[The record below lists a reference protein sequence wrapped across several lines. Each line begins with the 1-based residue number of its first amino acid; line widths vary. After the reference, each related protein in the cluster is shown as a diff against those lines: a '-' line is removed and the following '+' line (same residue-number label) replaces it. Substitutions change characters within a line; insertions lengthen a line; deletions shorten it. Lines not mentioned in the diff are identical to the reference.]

1 MPMKRTNYI
10 IIHAIQ
16 TAIYLVLTI
25 AMSFIKDKNSEDKM
39 FMAVYGFLIIATT
52 LCVFILAIALCTRG
66 DDDEE

>member
-25 AMSFIKDKNSEDKM
+25 AMSFIKDKNSDDKM

-52 LCVFILAIALCTRG
+52 LCVFILLIALCTRG

>member
-1 MPMKRTNYI
+1 MLMKRTNYI

-25 AMSFIKDKNSEDKM
+25 AMSFIKDKNSDDKM

-52 LCVFILAIALCTRG
+52 ICVFILAIALCTRG

>member
-1 MPMKRTNYI
+1 MKRTNYI

-25 AMSFIKDKNSEDKM
+25 VMHCIKDKNSEDKI
-39 FMAVYGFLIIATT
+39 FMAGYGFLIIATT
-52 LCVFILAIALCTRG
+52 ICVFILLIALCTGG

>member
-1 MPMKRTNYI
+1 MKRTNYI

-52 LCVFILAIALCTRG
+52 LCVFILAIALCIRG

>member
-1 MPMKRTNYI
+1 MPMKRTKYI

-25 AMSFIKDKNSEDKM
+25 VMRCIKDKNSEDKI
-39 FMAVYGFLIIATT
+39 FMGFYGFLIIAVMV
-52 LCVFILAIALCTRG
+52 CVFILLIALCTRG

>member
-16 TAIYLVLTI
+16 TAIYLLLTI
-25 AMSFIKDKNSEDKM
+25 VMRCIKDKNVDDKV
-39 FMAVYGFLIIATT
+39 FMAGYGFLIIATT
-52 LCVFILAIALCTRG
+52 ICIFILVISLCVRG

>member
-25 AMSFIKDKNSEDKM
+25 AMSLIKDKNSDDKM

>member
-1 MPMKRTNYI
+1 MLMKRTNYI

-25 AMSFIKDKNSEDKM
+25 VMHCIKDKNADDKV
-39 FMAVYGFLIIATT
+39 FMAGYGFLIIATT
-52 LCVFILAIALCTRG
+52 ICVFILAIALCTRG

>member
-25 AMSFIKDKNSEDKM
+25 VMHCIKDKNSEDKI
-39 FMAVYGFLIIATT
+39 FMAGYGFLIIATT
-52 LCVFILAIALCTRG
+52 ICVFILAIALCTRG

>member
-16 TAIYLVLTI
+16 TAIYLLLAIV
-25 AMSFIKDKNSEDKM
+25 MSFIKDKNSDDRV
-39 FMAVYGFLIIATT
+39 FMTFYGFLIIAVIV
-52 LCVFILAIALCTRG
+52 CGVILAVALCIRG

>member
-16 TAIYLVLTI
+16 TAIYLLLVI
-25 AMSFIKDKNSEDKM
+25 AMSFIKDKNSEDKI
-39 FMAVYGFLIIATT
+39 FMTFYGFLIIAVTV
-52 LCVFILAIALCTRG
+52 CVFILLIALCTGG

>member
-16 TAIYLVLTI
+16 TAIYLLLAI
-25 AMSFIKDKNSEDKM
+25 AMSFIKDKNSEDKI
-39 FMAVYGFLIIATT
+39 FMGFYGFLIIAVIV
-52 LCVFILAIALCTRG
+52 CVFILLIALYTRG

>member
-25 AMSFIKDKNSEDKM
+25 VMHCIKDKNSEDKI
-39 FMAVYGFLIIATT
+39 FMAGYGFLIIATT
-52 LCVFILAIALCTRG
+52 ICVFILLIALCTGG

>member
-1 MPMKRTNYI
+1 MLMKRTNYI

-25 AMSFIKDKNSEDKM
+25 VMRCIKDKNSEDKI
-39 FMAVYGFLIIATT
+39 FMAGYGFLIIATT
-52 LCVFILAIALCTRG
+52 ICVFILLMALCVRG

>member
-16 TAIYLVLTI
+16 TVIYLLLAI
-25 AMSFIKDKNSEDKM
+25 AMSFIKDKNSEDKI
-39 FMAVYGFLIIATT
+39 FMGFYGFLIIAVIV
-52 LCVFILAIALCTRG
+52 CVFILLTALYIKG

>member
-16 TAIYLVLTI
+16 TAIYLVLVI
-25 AMSFIKDKNSEDKM
+25 AMSFIKDKNSDDKM

-52 LCVFILAIALCTRG
+52 LCVFILLIALCTRG

>member
-1 MPMKRTNYI
+1 MLMKRTNYI

-25 AMSFIKDKNSEDKM
+25 AMSFIKDKNSDDKM

-52 LCVFILAIALCTRG
+52 LCVFILLIALCTRG

>member
-1 MPMKRTNYI
+1 MLMKRTNYI

-25 AMSFIKDKNSEDKM
+25 AMSFIKDKNSDDKM

>member
-25 AMSFIKDKNSEDKM
+25 AMSFIKDKNSDDKM

>member
-1 MPMKRTNYI
+1 MPMKRTKYI

-25 AMSFIKDKNSEDKM
+25 VMRCIKDKNSEDKV
-39 FMAVYGFLIIATT
+39 FMGFYGFLIIAVTV
-52 LCVFILAIALCTRG
+52 CVFILLIALCTRG

>member
-25 AMSFIKDKNSEDKM
+25 AMHCIKDKNNDNKM
-39 FMAVYGFLIIATT
+39 FMGVYGFLIIAVTV
-52 LCVFILAIALCTRG
+52 CVFILLIALCTRG
-66 DDDEE
+66 DDDDE